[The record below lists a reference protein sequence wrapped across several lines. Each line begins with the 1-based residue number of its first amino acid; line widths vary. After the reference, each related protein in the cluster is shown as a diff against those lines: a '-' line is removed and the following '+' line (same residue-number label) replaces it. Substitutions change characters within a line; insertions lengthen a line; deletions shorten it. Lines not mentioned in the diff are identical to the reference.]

1 MRTWTC
7 NGSDLIWD
15 GHPHVALHENENCP
29 YCGKLS
35 PVNMMEKEQS
45 KEREEKKGRFRQY
58 EGIEWEKVGF
68 SEDN

>member
-1 MRTWTC
+1 
-7 NGSDLIWD
+7 
-15 GHPHVALHENENCP
+15 
-29 YCGKLS
+29 LS

-68 SEDN
+68 RR